1 MYNEPKFILHEVFAM
16 PKIIDNL
23 EEKIHDSAFKLFSER
38 DYGSVSMKTVAEDV
52 GIAVGT
58 VYNYHSNKKELFLSV
73 LKHNIDQI
81 YLNLNELIEEDCNLF
96 EFITAFYDEITRIGG
111 FSEEILRNN
120 IRNEDI
126 EELTVYIDQIL
137 RKLIFKMNEKKGCG
151 LSKKAEDRLIEMLL
165 LITIE
170 FAKRFPGER
179 KENIAFI
186 NNLVAKIAY

>member
-1 MYNEPKFILHEVFAM
+1 MSVILKRRQISLKNIPEIYTKNIDKIFIIMYNEPKFILYEVFAM

-23 EEKIHDSAFKLFSER
+23 EEKIHNSAFKLFSER

-58 VYNYHSNKKELFLSV
+58 VYNYHGNKKELFLSV
-73 LKHNIDQI
+73 LKYNIDQI

-126 EELTVYIDQIL
+126 EEMTIYIDQIL
-137 RKLIFKMNEKKGCG
+137 RF
-151 LSKKAEDRLIEMLL
+151 EMMA
-165 LITIE
+165 IT
-170 FAKRFPGER
+170 
-179 KENIAFI
+179 
-186 NNLVAKIAY
+186 